1 LHDAYANG
9 GWNGYLRYVAEN
21 GTTKMI
27 PGYKKAYGVAAS
39 LAGLGEKDEAFA
51 WLEKAYQQREYELTL
66 LRVSPEMDNLRS
78 DPRFPDLLRR
88 VGLAQ

>member
-1 LHDAYANG
+1 
-9 GWNGYLRYVAEN
+9 
-21 GTTKMI
+21 MI

-66 LRVSPEMDNLRS
+66 LRVRGEN
-78 DPRFPDLLRR
+78 
-88 VGLAQ
+88 

>member
-27 PGYKKAYGVAAS
+27 PGYKKAYGVAAFYHVAS
-39 LAGLGEKDEAFA
+39 FIVNADHG
-51 WLEKAYQQREYELTL
+51 
-66 LRVSPEMDNLRS
+66 VM
-78 DPRFPDLLRR
+78 
-88 VGLAQ
+88 